1 MDQERQTAISDDWT
15 YIEFDFINCYILKT
29 KTLDIKSKDWASL
42 KKYFLKKI
50 VQGSFLFANFP
61 ISYTKTTNQ
70 NYTGSSIVY
79 VERDSNNPPPYK
91 KSKFNCIIRIS
102 TKSKIKAEK
111 RTLKVL
117 PTKFDL
123 MKNQILFEKNIL
135 LPTVVGQERN
145 KLDSQVLSYI
155 LKREANQ
162 IKLFSLNSPRFV
174 SQIVIKKD
182 TNLRPRLLRKTIIKC
197 KGGSSITIEELKA
210 FMVTFLTVIF
220 LSLGLNEFSARY
232 FLTKLSRFRERK
244 QKRFWLEL
252 LKELLEKS

>member
-1 MDQERQTAISDDWT
+1 
-15 YIEFDFINCYILKT
+15 
-29 KTLDIKSKDWASL
+29 
-42 KKYFLKKI
+42 
-50 VQGSFLFANFP
+50 
-61 ISYTKTTNQ
+61 
-70 NYTGSSIVY
+70 
-79 VERDSNNPPPYK
+79 
-91 KSKFNCIIRIS
+91 
-102 TKSKIKAEK
+102 
-111 RTLKVL
+111 
-117 PTKFDL
+117 

-162 IKLFSLNSPRFV
+162 IKLLSLNSPRFV

-182 TNLRPRLLRKTIIKC
+182 TNLRPRLIRKTIIKC
-197 KGGSSITIEELKA
+197 KGGYSITIEELKA